1 MKNYFLITRLKLGYN
16 LTILT
21 SLIQVEMKFS
31 KFTFKKFSLENY
43 LVKAWLKSLKI
54 TKSWFYLRFEH
65 SLFFREDNVI
75 TRLFAMTSSKEWL
88 DSIILEVSHMV
99 AQSHSHIDPSQTSFR
114 YSICFDLG
122 NVSWMKLH
130 TNLRGSWAQLVSG
143 STSLERMQIDV

>member
-1 MKNYFLITRLKLGYN
+1 MKNYFLITRLRLGYN

-21 SLIQVEMKFS
+21 SLNQVEMKFS

-43 LVKAWLKSLKI
+43 LVKARLKSLKI

-88 DSIILEVSHMV
+88 DSIIPEVSHMV
-99 AQSHSHIDPSQTSFR
+99 AQSHSHIDPAQTSFQ

-130 TNLRGSWAQLVSG
+130 TNLRGSWAKLVSG
-143 STSLERMQIDV
+143 SRSLERIQIDV